1 MLCHLLAVRSKTVT
15 SSMAP
20 VVFCTW
26 PRDLIGCPLCL
37 CVCVCVSSPARCTQ
51 APCCGSLIDT
61 SRQPESPRKI
71 NSSYYTLCLHCSHR
85 VGFPLCQPD

>member
-37 CVCVCVSSPARCTQ
+37 CVCVCVCV
-51 APCCGSLIDT
+51 C
-61 SRQPESPRKI
+61 
-71 NSSYYTLCLHCSHR
+71 
-85 VGFPLCQPD
+85 V